1 MGKHSSGR
9 NGFSFLAPACC
20 PHCGGTE
27 FRKDGIQCGKQRR
40 RCHGCGRTFVPTT
53 GTMLSKTR
61 KRQEKWKR
69 FVVEF
74 TNDATL
80 IASHEYGSINKNTAH
95 LWRLK
100 IMKCL
105 GRLVSETVLSGT
117 VWIDEVYFDVPE
129 KSKTAGENGIFLRGI
144 SRNKVCAE
152 LAVDSSGR
160 AYACVMGTGK
170 PTSAMILAALRGHV
184 APGSLIV
191 HDRFHGHG
199 EMLRELNLEGRLLGL
214 PGTGMPPGHADGQ
227 PLLRA
232 GEESLRPARGD
243 RERASAGLPGLGLLP
258 PAPEGGSEVKK
269 TRVRSQALRLHRSGL
284 RQAETESEE
293 EIQDNSPQHI

>member
-80 IASHEYGSINKNTAH
+80 IASHEYGSVNKNTAR

-105 GRLVSETVLSGT
+105 GRLVSKTVLSGT

-129 KSKTAGENGIFLRGI
+129 KDKTVGENGIFLRGI
-144 SRNKVCAE
+144 SRDKVCAE
-152 LAVDSSGR
+152 LAIDSSGK
-160 AYACVMGTGK
+160 AYASVMGTGK
-170 PTSAMILAALRGHV
+170 PASAMILAALRGHV

-191 HDRFHGHG
+191 HDRFRGHG
-199 EMLRELNLEGRLLGL
+199 GMLRELGLEDVSPGSQEPGCLKIMQTANRFCALAKRVCALHLGIGR
-214 PGTGMPPGHADGQ
+214 GHLQDCLDWACFRQ
-227 PLLRA
+227 RLRA
-232 GEESLRPARGD
+232 VPKSKRREYVPKLCASTGVDFVRPRRSRRRKAR
-243 RERASAGLPGLGLLP
+243 RP
-258 PAPEGGSEVKK
+258 
-269 TRVRSQALRLHRSGL
+269 
-284 RQAETESEE
+284 
-293 EIQDNSPQHI
+293 PQHI